1 MKKKYGLSVRLSER
15 TKNMS
20 ETDKKFIGNERLE
33 ILKYCKKKGL
43 LLLSLDKIKETS
55 VVNQIKDGFKYCED
69 NDLILEKVYI
79 DIYISGAKK
88 WERKELMEMFD
99 DFDKGK
105 IQGFIFKDSKRF
117 ARDMILQE
125 NLLNEY
131 KDQKGAEFRFMQ
143 GQERMS
149 NEFDRKLDGL
159 LNERIIIQGKINAKR
174 LMKRKIEERLPCIP
188 APFGYKYNEKKN
200 WDIIEKDAIIIRS
213 VAQDVAKNK
222 DYKEI
227 CKKLKIKKN
236 FYYRIKKNIEKG
248 IYHGKINFK
257 KNYKNLEGKV
267 YKTEIISYEGTYEP
281 IL

>member
-1 MKKKYGLSVRLSER
+1 MKNKYGLSVRLSER

-20 ETDKKFIGNERLE
+20 EIDKKFIGNERVE
-33 ILKYCKKKGL
+33 ILKYCKKKGIL
-43 LLLSLDKIKETS
+43 LSSLDKIKETS

-69 NDLILEKVYI
+69 NNLKLEKVYI
-79 DIYISGAKK
+79 DLYISGGK

-125 NLLNEY
+125 TLLNEY
-131 KDQKGAEFRFMQ
+131 KEQKGADFRFIQ

-149 NEFDRKLDGL
+149 NEFDRKLDAV
-159 LNERIIIQGKINAKR
+159 LNERIIIEGKRNAKR
-174 LMKRKIEERLPCIP
+174 LMKNKMELGLPCIP

-200 WDIIEKDAIIIRS
+200 WNIIEKDAILVRNIAKDI
-213 VAQDVAKNK
+213 QDNV
-222 DYKEI
+222 DYKET
-227 CKKLKIKKN
+227 CKRLRIKKN
-236 FYYRIKKNIEKG
+236 FYYRVKKNIEKC
-248 IYHGKINFK
+248 IYHGKITFEK
-257 KNYKNLEGKV
+257 KYRNLKKEI
-267 YKTEIISYEGTYEP
+267 YKTELISYEGTYEP